1 MVKNGYVPQLWEN
14 PDGYEEPNNKSY
26 EREKV
31 WARIAVEKLKE
42 ARLVEEIGREDLW
55 CVNPL
60 TVAVNAK
67 GKRRLCL
74 DLSRYMN
81 KIVKAPKFKLES
93 TLAALQVIEKEEYM
107 FSFDLKSAYHQI
119 RMNEN
124 FTKYLGFAIE
134 EIDGRKRYFK

>member
-1 MVKNGYVPQLWEN
+1 M
-14 PDGYEEPNNKSY
+14 
-26 EREKV
+26 REKE
-31 WARIAVEKLKE
+31 WAKIAVEKLKE

-67 GKRRLCL
+67 GKRRLCF

-93 TLAALQVIEKEEYM
+93 TLAGDREGGVHV
-107 FSFDLKSAYHQI
+107 FV
-119 RMNEN
+119 
-124 FTKYLGFAIE
+124 
-134 EIDGRKRYFK
+134 

>member
-1 MVKNGYVPQLWEN
+1 MGN

-26 EREKV
+26 VREKE
-31 WARIAVEKLKE
+31 WTNKAVEKLKE

-93 TLAALQVIEKEEYM
+93 TLAALQVIKKVEYM
-107 FSFDLKSAYHQI
+107 FSFTRLK
-119 RMNEN
+119 
-124 FTKYLGFAIE
+124 
-134 EIDGRKRYFK
+134 

>member
-1 MVKNGYVPQLWEN
+1 MPQLWEN
-14 PDGYEEPNNKSY
+14 PEGYEEPNNKSY
-26 EREKV
+26 EREKD
-31 WARIAVEKLKE
+31 WAKVAVGKLKE
-42 ARLVEEIGREDLW
+42 ARLVEEIGRDGLW

-60 TVAVNAK
+60 TVAVNVK

-74 DLSRYMN
+74 DLLRYMN

-107 FSFDLKSAYHQI
+107 FLFDLKSAYHQI

-134 EIDGRKRYFK
+134 EGGRNT